1 MRIIAG
7 RFKGARLRPPK
18 RKTVR
23 PTSDRV
29 REALFSAMG
38 QVVEGARI
46 LDLFAGTGAL
56 GLEAL
61 SRGAE
66 SVTFV
71 ERDRKMAAALAETV
85 ESLGVS
91 HIASVV
97 NLDAL
102 QAVRRLKRAA
112 STFEIVFLDPP
123 YAGRWIE
130 RLIANDEFLSLID
143 KGGLVVLESDTA
155 GPSTEIPGALNRRF
169 SRKYGGTLI
178 EIYGRG

>member
-23 PTSDRV
+23 PTRDQV
-29 REALFSAMG
+29 REALFSVLG
-38 QVVEGARI
+38 QEVEGARV

-66 SVTFV
+66 SAVFV
-71 ERDRKMAAALAETV
+71 ERDRKTAAALAETI
-85 ESLGVS
+85 ETFGVRD
-91 HIASVV
+91 IASVV
-97 NLDAL
+97 NLDAFD
-102 QAVRRLKRAA
+102 AVKKFARA
-112 STFEIVFLDPP
+112 STRFEIVFLDPP

-130 RLIANDEFLSLID
+130 RLIVNEKFPSLIV
-143 KGGLVVLESDTA
+143 KRGLLVLESDETGRSA
-155 GPSTEIPGALNRRF
+155 EIPGVWSRRF
-169 SRKYGGTLI
+169 SRTYGGTLI
-178 EIYGRG
+178 EILARV